1 MNRKP
6 VNYQFLD
13 FCLGFA
19 PFVLL
24 LALAAHREGE
34 FDAK

>member
-6 VNYQFLD
+6 D

-19 PFVLL
+19 PFVFL
-24 LALAAHREGE
+24 LAVEAHREGE